1 MTGSRI
7 LLTKIS
13 EILKFIIKMKSDN
26 PLIER
31 GVRKTDDYTL
41 QNLQKSVPDE
51 ICSKNCA
58 MHIVCL
64 QWIFIGWKKQTR
76 QSTSFHLNQ
85 QESKAPTCSLWESPV
100 TQAL

>member
-1 MTGSRI
+1 
-7 LLTKIS
+7 
-13 EILKFIIKMKSDN
+13 MKSDN

-64 QWIFIGWKKQTR
+64 Q
-76 QSTSFHLNQ
+76 
-85 QESKAPTCSLWESPV
+85 
-100 TQAL
+100 